1 MVHCLTIS
9 FHPGD
14 DVGIALKI
22 FIHDGKSMWH
32 WLQDFWYRVHSGRMK
47 MYECHSFFQ
56 SRYLSKVHILLSIV
70 DLSKWPWAHSKWKR
84 LASIKTLVLIANF
97 IFYRTIF
104 SLPYHL
110 SHSNHFLYWFYHE
123 VSRIHFTFIGH
134 AFPFCVRFCSFPFPL
149 TSFSPSFSLDTIS
162 LHSSVLKTWK
172 MRSLSF
178 MKK

>member
-1 MVHCLTIS
+1 MASITR
-9 FHPGD
+9 
-14 DVGIALKI
+14 
-22 FIHDGKSMWH
+22 
-32 WLQDFWYRVHSGRMK
+32 FWYRVHSGRMK

-178 MKK
+178 MKKVDFRFSSPPPRF